1 MQSHIEQLETHLDLS
16 SFYFDIRKDVLYC
29 DSENST
35 KRKNCVIVL
44 NILLESLLKWFAPI
58 LVFTADEI
66 YSLISEEEKNI
77 HEHTFVEVPKSWKNS
92 ALNDK
97 WDQLYK
103 IKQEANIAIEE
114 KRSSKEIGSSL
125 EAEVKLKVN
134 KTKFELLKNLDLAE
148 YLITS
153 KAEAILSN
161 DNQIKIEVNKAKG
174 NKCPRCWK
182 ILEQNCS
189 RCSSLI

>member
-1 MQSHIEQLETHLDLS
+1 M
-16 SFYFDIRKDVLYC
+16 
-29 DSENST
+29 
-35 KRKNCVIVL
+35 
-44 NILLESLLKWFAPI
+44 
-58 LVFTADEI
+58 
-66 YSLISEEEKNI
+66 ISKEKKNI
-77 HEHTFVEVPKSWKNS
+77 HEYSFVEIPSSWKNLE
-92 ALNDK
+92 LNDK
-97 WDQLYK
+97 WDQLFK

-134 KTKFELLKNLDLAE
+134 KTKFELLNNLDLAE

-153 KAEAILSN
+153 KAEKILSEL
-161 DNQIKIEVNKAKG
+161 DETIVEVSRAKG

-189 RCSSLI
+189 RCADLI